1 MHSEICLSCW
11 GFEQVNAAIVTE
23 RISFRLT
30 KFKPAASS
38 MESAIA
44 LCLHKRTRRQF
55 AKKKISTNY

>member
-30 KFKPAASS
+30 KFNPAASS
-38 MESAIA
+38 MESSIA